1 MICVK
6 KFVMKNVH
14 AQREGI
20 VRHIVN
26 ATQFYANLHIMDA
39 IVPKGTVPQIIVLVL

>member
-1 MICVK
+1 M

-14 AQREGI
+14 AQKEGI

-26 ATQFYANLHIMDA
+26 ATKFYANLRTMDA
-39 IVPKGTVPQIIVLVL
+39 IVPRGIAPQIIVPVL